1 MKIERQLGV
10 SIRTQIARK
19 KETQTYSSA
28 FQRRNRC
35 PLSLQLGK
43 CDFCTCFKRR
53 LPAELWRGWRN
64 HVGNKR
70 SRILRKRLSRK
81 TEIDKRALNIA
92 GSPSCNEKIVPIPLT
107 SRPLNGNITI
117 RDSSSIRRRDQ
128 VAELINGADQH
139 VETLRLQL
147 WAIRELEG
155 PISGSQREILGNK
168 GTPANFRIPEFFRAR
183 KAQMHLE
190 RHLRCAQNR
199 AKLREIWIP
208 LLNRFG
214 RCGIRRLPDRCAD
227 RCKQYDRHKTG
238 DSVSMREGRHHRL
251 SRLPDSMGRVSS
263 AAGAPACETAW
274 AKCRIELLTP
284 IHVNFRKAPETPT
297 VDSRFLWKSTHRCR
311 LPITRLIFARVSC
324 RLSCANSA
332 PTTNSPVARSLRIVL
347 SRTFRY
353 FSTRSSPISTRSRA
367 RGCLIRRPSSASR
380 KSMLQPPRDKSA
392 ISQWNSCSPVSNVAP
407 TEAGIRGVAR
417 L

>member
-35 PLSLQLGK
+35 PLTLQLGK

-92 GSPSCNEKIVPIPLT
+92 GSPSCNEKIIPIPLT

-147 WAIRELEG
+147 WAI
-155 PISGSQREILGNK
+155 
-168 GTPANFRIPEFFRAR
+168 
-183 KAQMHLE
+183 
-190 RHLRCAQNR
+190 
-199 AKLREIWIP
+199 
-208 LLNRFG
+208 
-214 RCGIRRLPDRCAD
+214 
-227 RCKQYDRHKTG
+227 
-238 DSVSMREGRHHRL
+238 
-251 SRLPDSMGRVSS
+251 
-263 AAGAPACETAW
+263 
-274 AKCRIELLTP
+274 
-284 IHVNFRKAPETPT
+284 
-297 VDSRFLWKSTHRCR
+297 
-311 LPITRLIFARVSC
+311 
-324 RLSCANSA
+324 
-332 PTTNSPVARSLRIVL
+332 
-347 SRTFRY
+347 
-353 FSTRSSPISTRSRA
+353 TRSRA

-392 ISQWNSCSPVSNVAP
+392 ISQWNSCSLVSSVAP